1 MPLYLRVPSITLH
14 LGRESEQQINHKCT
28 QRLMKLKET
37 KRSSVERERIMHAPT
52 PQLVSENLLNRQF
65 HVKAPNE
72 K

>member
-1 MPLYLRVPSITLH
+1 
-14 LGRESEQQINHKCT
+14 
-28 QRLMKLKET
+28 MKLKET